1 MFGPLEPNHQKID
14 LNLLRMDGQ
23 TANSYENVTCKR
35 NIIRQKPRSIHVAT
49 DPFWFLDNL
58 PQTCLMRLYRPTVA
72 LEAVRLRHEE
82 SRDRLPGTF
91 HVVLW
96 LELRS

>member
-35 NIIRQKPRSIHVAT
+35 NIIRQNRVAST
-49 DPFWFLDNL
+49 
-58 PQTCLMRLYRPTVA
+58 
-72 LEAVRLRHEE
+72 
-82 SRDRLPGTF
+82 
-91 HVVLW
+91 
-96 LELRS
+96 